1 MNKRS
6 IIYILGWVL
15 IVDAVAMQIG
25 TITSLIYGEKEAW
38 YFVITGVVSAILG
51 VLAIKV
57 KKPKNMVL
65 YQKAGFASTAL
76 SWILLSLVGCMPFW
90 LSGEIPSFIDAFYE
104 TVSGITTTGATIL
117 NDVEALSK
125 GMLMWRS
132 FLHWLGGMGVIVF
145 LLAII
150 PKLGGQQNIFL
161 MKAESPGPII
171 GKAVPRMRNY
181 ATMLYGIYITLTALE
196 FILLL
201 FGGLNVFEAINTSF
215 STAGTGGFGI
225 YNSNAAAFES
235 YYVQTVIAV
244 FMLLFGINFSV
255 YLCLIARKFK
265 QSLKFEEL
273 WIYLGIVAVSTAI
286 IAFNISSI
294 YKPYDAF
301 HQSFFYVSSIISTT
315 GFGLTDV
322 NKWPELSKTVI
333 IILTFIGASAGS
345 TGGGFKISRIILLFK
360 EVRKEFS
367 LLVHPRNVKLVKMDG
382 KAVNHDI
389 MRTTSMYLVLYIG
402 VFAISFLLVSI
413 DNMDFTTSFTAV
425 AANLNNTGPGLG
437 AVGPVGNYADFSIL
451 SKIYEHIYRNT
462 HIQHYV
468 YYNTVACVR
477 PFVYQTAQQNYRKG
491 NYSLDYNCLPKIV

>member
-38 YFVITGVVSAILG
+38 YFVLTGVVSAILG

-104 TVSGITTTGATIL
+104 TVSGVTTTGATIL

-225 YNSNAAAFES
+225 YNSNAAAFDS

-451 SKIYEHIYRNT
+451 SKIVFIFDMLAGRLEIYPLLLLF
-462 HIQHYV
+462 
-468 YYNTVACVR
+468 A
-477 PFVYQTAQQNYRKG
+477 PSAWKK
-491 NYSLDYNCLPKIV
+491 S

>member
-15 IVDAVAMQIG
+15 IVEAVAMQIG

-38 YFVITGVVSAILG
+38 YFVLTGVVNAILG

-225 YNSNAAAFES
+225 YNSNAAAFDS

-255 YLCLIARKFK
+255 YLCFIARKFK

-382 KAVNHDI
+382 KTVNHDI

-451 SKIYEHIYRNT
+451 SKIVFIFDMLAGRLEIYPLLLLF
-462 HIQHYV
+462 
-468 YYNTVACVR
+468 A
-477 PFVYQTAQQNYRKG
+477 PSAWKK
-491 NYSLDYNCLPKIV
+491 S

>member
-15 IVDAVAMQIG
+15 IVEAVAMQIG

-38 YFVITGVVSAILG
+38 YFVLIGVVSAILG

-181 ATMLYGIYITLTALE
+181 ATMLYGIYIILTALE

-451 SKIYEHIYRNT
+451 SKIVFIFDMLAGRLEIYPLLLLF
-462 HIQHYV
+462 
-468 YYNTVACVR
+468 A
-477 PFVYQTAQQNYRKG
+477 PSAWKK
-491 NYSLDYNCLPKIV
+491 S

>member
-15 IVDAVAMQIG
+15 IVEAVAMQIG

-38 YFVITGVVSAILG
+38 YFVLTGVVSAILG
-51 VLAIKV
+51 VLAVKV

-225 YNSNAAAFES
+225 YNSNAAAFDS

-255 YLCLIARKFK
+255 YLCFIARKFK

-301 HQSFFYVSSIISTT
+301 HQSFFYVTSIISTT

-382 KAVNHDI
+382 KTVNHDI
-389 MRTTSMYLVLYIG
+389 MRTTSMFLVLYIG

-451 SKIYEHIYRNT
+451 SKIVFIFDMLAGRLEIYPLLLLF
-462 HIQHYV
+462 
-468 YYNTVACVR
+468 A
-477 PFVYQTAQQNYRKG
+477 PSAWKK
-491 NYSLDYNCLPKIV
+491 S

>member
-38 YFVITGVVSAILG
+38 YFVLTGVVSAILG

-225 YNSNAAAFES
+225 YNSNAAAFDS
-235 YYVQTVIAV
+235 YYVQTVIAA

-451 SKIYEHIYRNT
+451 SKIVFIFDMLAGRLEIYPLLLLF
-462 HIQHYV
+462 
-468 YYNTVACVR
+468 A
-477 PFVYQTAQQNYRKG
+477 PSAWKK
-491 NYSLDYNCLPKIV
+491 S

>member
-38 YFVITGVVSAILG
+38 YFVLTGVVSAILG

-225 YNSNAAAFES
+225 YNSNAAAFDS

-437 AVGPVGNYADFSIL
+437 AIGPVGNYADFSIL
-451 SKIYEHIYRNT
+451 SKIVFIFDMLAGRLEIYPLLLLF
-462 HIQHYV
+462 
-468 YYNTVACVR
+468 A
-477 PFVYQTAQQNYRKG
+477 PSAWKK
-491 NYSLDYNCLPKIV
+491 S

>member
-38 YFVITGVVSAILG
+38 YFVLTGVVSAILG

-215 STAGTGGFGI
+215 SPAGTGGFGI

-451 SKIYEHIYRNT
+451 SKIVFIFDMLAGRLEIYPLLLLF
-462 HIQHYV
+462 
-468 YYNTVACVR
+468 A
-477 PFVYQTAQQNYRKG
+477 PSAWKK
-491 NYSLDYNCLPKIV
+491 S

>member
-1 MNKRS
+1 
-6 IIYILGWVL
+6 L

-38 YFVITGVVSAILG
+38 YFVLTGVVSAILG

-150 PKLGGQQNIFL
+150 PKLGGQQSIFL

-225 YNSNAAAFES
+225 YNSNAAAFDS

-451 SKIYEHIYRNT
+451 SKIVFIFDMLAGRLEIYPLLLLF
-462 HIQHYV
+462 
-468 YYNTVACVR
+468 A
-477 PFVYQTAQQNYRKG
+477 PSAWKK
-491 NYSLDYNCLPKIV
+491 S

>member
-38 YFVITGVVSAILG
+38 YFVLTGVVSAILG

-201 FGGLNVFEAINTSF
+201 FGGLNVFEAINKIFT
-215 STAGTGGFGI
+215 TAGTGGFGI
-225 YNSNAAAFES
+225 YNSNAAAFDS

-451 SKIYEHIYRNT
+451 SKIVFIFDMLAGRLEIYPLLLLF
-462 HIQHYV
+462 
-468 YYNTVACVR
+468 A
-477 PFVYQTAQQNYRKG
+477 PSAWKK
-491 NYSLDYNCLPKIV
+491 S

>member
-15 IVDAVAMQIG
+15 IVEAVAMQIG

-38 YFVITGVVSAILG
+38 YFVLIGVVSAILG

-225 YNSNAAAFES
+225 YNSNAAAFDS
-235 YYVQTVIAV
+235 YHVQTVIAV

-451 SKIYEHIYRNT
+451 SKIVFIFDMLAGRLEIYPLLLLF
-462 HIQHYV
+462 
-468 YYNTVACVR
+468 A
-477 PFVYQTAQQNYRKG
+477 PSAWKK
-491 NYSLDYNCLPKIV
+491 S

>member
-38 YFVITGVVSAILG
+38 YFVLTGVVSAILG

-225 YNSNAAAFES
+225 YNSNAAAFDS

-286 IAFNISSI
+286 ISFNISSI

-451 SKIYEHIYRNT
+451 SKIVFIFDMLAGRLEIYPLLLLF
-462 HIQHYV
+462 
-468 YYNTVACVR
+468 A
-477 PFVYQTAQQNYRKG
+477 PSAWKK
-491 NYSLDYNCLPKIV
+491 S

>member
-15 IVDAVAMQIG
+15 IVESVAMQIG
-25 TITSLIYGEKEAW
+25 TVTSLIYGEKEAI
-38 YFVITGVVSAILG
+38 YFVATGVVCAILG
-51 VLAIKV
+51 VLAVKV

-65 YQKAGFASTAL
+65 YQKAGFAATAL
-76 SWILLSLVGCMPFW
+76 SWILLSLAGCMPFW
-90 LSGEIPSFIDAFYE
+90 LSGEIPHFIDAFYE

-225 YNSNAAAFES
+225 YNSNAAAFDS

-255 YLCLIARKFK
+255 YLCFIARKFK

-301 HQSFFYVSSIISTT
+301 HQSFFYVTSIISTT

-451 SKIYEHIYRNT
+451 SKIVFIFDMLAGRLEIYPLLLLF
-462 HIQHYV
+462 
-468 YYNTVACVR
+468 A
-477 PFVYQTAQQNYRKG
+477 PSAWKK
-491 NYSLDYNCLPKIV
+491 S

>member
-1 MNKRS
+1 
-6 IIYILGWVL
+6 VL
-15 IVDAVAMQIG
+15 
-25 TITSLIYGEKEAW
+25 
-38 YFVITGVVSAILG
+38 TGVVSAILG

-225 YNSNAAAFES
+225 YNSNAAAFDS

-345 TGGGFKISRIILLFK
+345 TGGGFKISRIIMLFK

-451 SKIYEHIYRNT
+451 SKIVFIFDMLAGRLEIYPLLLLF
-462 HIQHYV
+462 
-468 YYNTVACVR
+468 A
-477 PFVYQTAQQNYRKG
+477 PSAWKK
-491 NYSLDYNCLPKIV
+491 S

>member
-15 IVDAVAMQIG
+15 IVEAVAMQIG

-38 YFVITGVVSAILG
+38 YFVLIGVVSAILG

-225 YNSNAAAFES
+225 YNSNAAAFDS

-255 YLCLIARKFK
+255 YLCFIARKFK

-301 HQSFFYVSSIISTT
+301 HQSFFYVTSIISTT

-382 KAVNHDI
+382 KTVNHDI

-437 AVGPVGNYADFSIL
+437 AVGPVGNYVDFSIL
-451 SKIYEHIYRNT
+451 SKIVFIFDMLAGRLEIYPLLLLF
-462 HIQHYV
+462 
-468 YYNTVACVR
+468 A
-477 PFVYQTAQQNYRKG
+477 PSAWKK
-491 NYSLDYNCLPKIV
+491 S

>member
-15 IVDAVAMQIG
+15 IVEAVAMQIG
-25 TITSLIYGEKEAW
+25 TVTSLIYGEKEAI
-38 YFVITGVVSAILG
+38 YFVATGVVCAILG

-65 YQKAGFASTAL
+65 YQKAGFAATAL
-76 SWILLSLVGCMPFW
+76 SWILLSLAGCMPFW
-90 LSGEIPSFIDAFYE
+90 LSGEIPHFIDAFYE
-104 TVSGITTTGATIL
+104 TVSGFTTTGSTIL

-225 YNSNAAAFES
+225 YNSNAAAFDS
-235 YYVQTVIAV
+235 YYVQMVIAV
-244 FMLLFGINFSV
+244 FMLLFGVNFSV

-301 HQSFFYVSSIISTT
+301 HQSFFYVTSIISTT

-382 KAVNHDI
+382 KTVNHDI

-451 SKIYEHIYRNT
+451 SKIVFIFDMLAGRLEIYPLLLLF
-462 HIQHYV
+462 
-468 YYNTVACVR
+468 A
-477 PFVYQTAQQNYRKG
+477 PSAWKK
-491 NYSLDYNCLPKIV
+491 S

>member
-38 YFVITGVVSAILG
+38 YFVLTGVVSAILG

-181 ATMLYGIYITLTALE
+181 ATMLYGIYIILTALE

-225 YNSNAAAFES
+225 YNSNAAAFDS

-273 WIYLGIVAVSTAI
+273 WIYLGIVAASTAI

-451 SKIYEHIYRNT
+451 SKIVFIFDMLAGRLEIYPLLLLF
-462 HIQHYV
+462 
-468 YYNTVACVR
+468 A
-477 PFVYQTAQQNYRKG
+477 PSAWKK
-491 NYSLDYNCLPKIV
+491 S

>member
-15 IVDAVAMQIG
+15 IVEAVAMQIG

-38 YFVITGVVSAILG
+38 YFVLTGVVSAILG

-65 YQKAGFASTAL
+65 YQKAGFAATAL

-90 LSGEIPSFIDAFYE
+90 LSGEIPHFIDAFYE
-104 TVSGITTTGATIL
+104 TVSGFTTTGSTIL

-225 YNSNAAAFES
+225 YNANAAAFDS

-301 HQSFFYVSSIISTT
+301 HQSFFYVTSIISTT

-322 NKWPELSKTVI
+322 NKWPEFSKTII

-382 KAVNHDI
+382 KTVNHDI

-451 SKIYEHIYRNT
+451 SKIVFIFDMLAGRLEIYPLLLLF
-462 HIQHYV
+462 
-468 YYNTVACVR
+468 A
-477 PFVYQTAQQNYRKG
+477 PSAWKK
-491 NYSLDYNCLPKIV
+491 S

>member
-15 IVDAVAMQIG
+15 IVEAVAMQIG
-25 TITSLIYGEKEAW
+25 TITSLIYGEKEVW
-38 YFVITGVVSAILG
+38 YFVLIGVVSAILG

-225 YNSNAAAFES
+225 YNSNAAAFDS
-235 YYVQTVIAV
+235 YYVQMVIAV
-244 FMLLFGINFSV
+244 FMLLFGVNFSV

-451 SKIYEHIYRNT
+451 SKIVFIFDMLAGRLEIYPLLLLF
-462 HIQHYV
+462 
-468 YYNTVACVR
+468 A
-477 PFVYQTAQQNYRKG
+477 PSAWKK
-491 NYSLDYNCLPKIV
+491 S

>member
-15 IVDAVAMQIG
+15 IVEAVAMQIG

-38 YFVITGVVSAILG
+38 YFVLTGVVSAILG

-196 FILLL
+196 FIFLL

-225 YNSNAAAFES
+225 YNSNAAAFDS

-255 YLCLIARKFK
+255 YLCLIARKIK

-451 SKIYEHIYRNT
+451 SKIVFIFDMLAGRLEIYPLLLLF
-462 HIQHYV
+462 
-468 YYNTVACVR
+468 A
-477 PFVYQTAQQNYRKG
+477 PSAWKK
-491 NYSLDYNCLPKIV
+491 S

>member
-15 IVDAVAMQIG
+15 IVEAVAMQIG

-38 YFVITGVVSAILG
+38 YFVLTGVVSAILG
-51 VLAIKV
+51 VLAVKV

-104 TVSGITTTGATIL
+104 TVSGITTTGSTIL

-181 ATMLYGIYITLTALE
+181 ATMLYGIYIILTALE

-201 FGGLNVFEAINTSF
+201 FGGLNAFEAINTSF

-225 YNSNAAAFES
+225 YNSNAAAFDS
-235 YYVQTVIAV
+235 YYVQMVIAV
-244 FMLLFGINFSV
+244 FMLLFGVNFSV

-273 WIYLGIVAVSTAI
+273 WIYLGIVAASTAI

-301 HQSFFYVSSIISTT
+301 HQSFFYVTSIISTT

-451 SKIYEHIYRNT
+451 SKIVFIFDMLAGRLELYPLLLLF
-462 HIQHYV
+462 
-468 YYNTVACVR
+468 A
-477 PFVYQTAQQNYRKG
+477 PSAWKK
-491 NYSLDYNCLPKIV
+491 S